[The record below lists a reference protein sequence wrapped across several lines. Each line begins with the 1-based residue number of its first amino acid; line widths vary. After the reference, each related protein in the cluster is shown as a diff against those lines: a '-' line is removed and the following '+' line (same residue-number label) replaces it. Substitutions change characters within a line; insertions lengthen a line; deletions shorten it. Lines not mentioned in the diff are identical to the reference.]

1 MFFSNRQRQQERI
14 EQASVAGAAAAALA
28 ISEAKK
34 QCPTVVLANPE
45 LIYFDGP
52 GRAELTR
59 LAFAAGNVPFK
70 DTRLAMAD
78 WPKVKQDAASVP
90 AKCFGSMPC
99 IQHGDR
105 LVAQS
110 QATAVYAAQLGLWKE
125 GRLGLTSLN
134 ETVNTATELMVLGAH
149 ADLQTAMYA
158 CLFGDDDSKAKGKE
172 ALPGAVKPILEGL
185 ERVLE
190 RKASTGPFFFCAEGP
205 TLADLAVYDFLES
218 PFPGLK
224 ALGVELAAF
233 PKVLAVAQAVA
244 KDPYVESYLKLKS
257 MGKPELIYFDLAGR
271 GELTRLAF
279 IAGGVDFTDT
289 RHSFDAWPALKG
301 DPESVPAK
309 MFGSMPCIKHGDV
322 MLAQSKATAVY
333 AASLGIWKEGRL
345 GETMEESSAN
355 KATELMV
362 LGAYADVGAAM
373 LKCLFGDDESKAKG
387 KAALPAAAD
396 GVLAGLE
403 RMLERKSCDG
413 AYFFS
418 TKGPTLSDLAVYDM
432 VTSPFPGLQALEYD
446 YKKFQKLSAI
456 VDAVAEDPKIKAYK
470 SKA

>member
-1 MFFSNRQRQQERI
+1 MRF
-14 EQASVAGAAAAALA
+14 
-28 ISEAKK
+28 
-34 QCPTVVLANPE
+34 
-45 LIYFDGP
+45 
-52 GRAELTR
+52 
-59 LAFAAGNVPFK
+59 
-70 DTRLAMAD
+70 
-78 WPKVKQDAASVP
+78 
-90 AKCFGSMPC
+90 
-99 IQHGDR
+99 
-105 LVAQS
+105 
-110 QATAVYAAQLGLWKE
+110 
-125 GRLGLTSLN
+125 
-134 ETVNTATELMVLGAH
+134 
-149 ADLQTAMYA
+149 
-158 CLFGDDDSKAKGKE
+158 
-172 ALPGAVKPILEGL
+172 L
-185 ERVLE
+185 ERVVE
-190 RKASTGPFFFCAEGP
+190 RKASTGPFFFCVEGP

-224 ALGVELAAF
+224 ALGVELAA
-233 PKVLAVAQAVA
+233 
-244 KDPYVESYLKLKS
+244 YLKLKS

-456 VDAVAEDPKIKAYK
+456 VDAVAEDPKIKAFK

>member
-1 MFFSNRQRQQERI
+1 M
-14 EQASVAGAAAAALA
+14 G
-28 ISEAKK
+28 
-34 QCPTVVLANPE
+34 
-45 LIYFDGP
+45 
-52 GRAELTR
+52 
-59 LAFAAGNVPFK
+59 
-70 DTRLAMAD
+70 
-78 WPKVKQDAASVP
+78 
-90 AKCFGSMPC
+90 
-99 IQHGDR
+99 
-105 LVAQS
+105 
-110 QATAVYAAQLGLWKE
+110 
-125 GRLGLTSLN
+125 
-134 ETVNTATELMVLGAH
+134 
-149 ADLQTAMYA
+149 
-158 CLFGDDDSKAKGKE
+158 GKE
-172 ALPGAVKPILEGL
+172 ALPGAVKPILEGS

-345 GETMEESSAN
+345 GDTMEESSAN
-355 KATELMV
+355 KATVFLLDWSACWSASRVTAHISFLRKDQLCPTLLMP
-362 LGAYADVGAAM
+362 LQKIRRSR
-373 LKCLFGDDESKAKG
+373 LTKAKHN
-387 KAALPAAAD
+387 
-396 GVLAGLE
+396 
-403 RMLERKSCDG
+403 
-413 AYFFS
+413 FS
-418 TKGPTLSDLAVYDM
+418 MT
-432 VTSPFPGLQALEYD
+432 
-446 YKKFQKLSAI
+446 
-456 VDAVAEDPKIKAYK
+456 
-470 SKA
+470 

>member
-1 MFFSNRQRQQERI
+1 M
-14 EQASVAGAAAAALA
+14 G
-28 ISEAKK
+28 
-34 QCPTVVLANPE
+34 
-45 LIYFDGP
+45 
-52 GRAELTR
+52 
-59 LAFAAGNVPFK
+59 
-70 DTRLAMAD
+70 
-78 WPKVKQDAASVP
+78 
-90 AKCFGSMPC
+90 
-99 IQHGDR
+99 
-105 LVAQS
+105 
-110 QATAVYAAQLGLWKE
+110 
-125 GRLGLTSLN
+125 
-134 ETVNTATELMVLGAH
+134 
-149 ADLQTAMYA
+149 TAMYA

-190 RKASTGPFFFCAEGP
+190 RKASTGPFFFCVDGP

-257 MGKPELIYFDLAGR
+257 MGKPELIYFDLA
-271 GELTRLAF
+271 
-279 IAGGVDFTDT
+279 DT

-470 SKA
+470 SKV